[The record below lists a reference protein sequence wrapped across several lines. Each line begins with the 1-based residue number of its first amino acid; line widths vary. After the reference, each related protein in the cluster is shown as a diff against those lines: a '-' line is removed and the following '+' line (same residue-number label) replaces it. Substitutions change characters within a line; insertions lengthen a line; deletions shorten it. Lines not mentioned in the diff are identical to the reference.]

1 MISLAKKLWPL
12 NRSLTGKDNIKT
24 LLEIKKINKNLNIIK
39 FKSGMRVFDWKI
51 PQVWEPIDAY
61 ILDPKKKKIC
71 DFKKNNLH
79 LIGYSKSVKKNMKLN
94 ELKKKLYSLP
104 NIPDAI
110 PYLTTYYKKNW
121 GFCITHNEKKKLK
134 TGNYQVYIDTKFSH
148 GFMHIGEIYL
158 KGKSKSEILL
168 STYICHPSMA
178 NNELSGVVLATY
190 LSKWLKKIK
199 NLRYSYRILFLPET
213 IGSITY
219 LSKNYRKLKK
229 NVIAGY
235 NLTCVG
241 DDRNFSF
248 LPSKD
253 GNTISDKIALKIL
266 NENVKKFKIYQWKD
280 RGSDERQYCA
290 PGIDLP
296 VCSIMRS
303 KYGDYPE
310 YHTSEDNLGLIS
322 SQGFQG
328 SFDAH
333 IDMIQILESN
343 KKYKATYLGEPQ
355 LGKRN
360 LRSDM
365 GAGKGLSDNFKNISD
380 FLAYADGELDIID
393 IANIL
398 NIYALDLI
406 PIVTILQKHG
416 LIKSVD

>member
-39 FKSGMRVFDWKI
+39 FKSGMRVFDWKV

-94 ELKKKLYSLP
+94 ELKKKLYSIP

-110 PYLTTYYKKNW
+110 PYLTTYYEKNW

-134 TGNYQVYIDTKFSH
+134 TGNYQVYIDAKFSN
-148 GFMHIGEIYL
+148 GFMPIGEIYL

-253 GNTISDKIALKIL
+253 GNTISDKIALKVL

-280 RGSDERQYCA
+280 RGSDERQYCS

-296 VCSIMRS
+296 IASVMRS
-303 KYGDYPE
+303 KYGTYKE
-310 YHTSEDNLGLIS
+310 YHTSLDKIGTVMTKKGIS
-322 SQGFQG
+322 G
-328 SFDAH
+328 SFN
-333 IDMIQILESN
+333 IY
-343 KKYKATYLGEPQ
+343 KKIIKVIEKSTFPTTTVLCEPYLS
-355 LGKRN
+355 KRN
-360 LRSDM
+360 LYPTLNLNYKKNFGRILIDILTWCD
-365 GAGKGLSDNFKNISD
+365 GKTPSFEIAKKLKISD
-380 FLAYADGELDIID
+380 QKLQNHII
-393 IANIL
+393 L
-398 NIYALDLI
+398 
-406 PIVTILQKHG
+406 LQKNK
-416 LIKSVD
+416 LLKI

>member
-39 FKSGMRVFDWKI
+39 FKSGMKVFDWKI
-51 PQVWEPIDAY
+51 PKVWEPIDAY
-61 ILDPKKKKIC
+61 ILDPSKKKIC

-79 LIGYSKSVKKNMKLN
+79 LIGYSKSVKKKMKLH

-110 PYLTTYYKKNW
+110 PYLTSYYKKNW

-134 TGNYQVYIDTKFSH
+134 TGNYQVYINTKFSN
-148 GFMHIGEIYL
+148 GFMPIGEIYL

-213 IGSITY
+213 IGSIAY
-219 LSKNYRKLKK
+219 LSKNHQKLKK

-241 DDRNFSF
+241 DERNFSF

-253 GNTISDKIALKIL
+253 GNTISDKIALKVL
-266 NENVKKFKIYQWKD
+266 NENIKKFKIYQWKD
-280 RGSDERQYCA
+280 RGSDERQYCS

-296 VCSIMRS
+296 IATVMRS
-303 KYGDYPE
+303 KYGTYKE
-310 YHTSEDNLGLIS
+310 YHTSLDKIGTVMTKRGITDSLNIYKKIIKLIEKS
-322 SQGFQG
+322 VFPKST
-328 SFDAH
+328 
-333 IDMIQILESN
+333 ILCEP
-343 KKYKATYLGEPQ
+343 YLS
-355 LGKRN
+355 KRN
-360 LRSDM
+360 LYPTLNLNYKKNFGRILLDILTWCD
-365 GAGKGLSDNFKNISD
+365 GKTPSFEIAKKLKISD
-380 FLAYADGELDIID
+380 QKLQNY
-393 IANIL
+393 
-398 NIYALDLI
+398 
-406 PIVTILQKHG
+406 IVLLKKNKLLKI
-416 LIKSVD
+416 